1 MDKKIILDQPIT
13 VAISAPPPHQSN
25 QSKSVQSILTSFGAS
40 RRPLPTNSAS
50 SRGEM
55 KPRMS
60 FIPQSVR
67 KNLESNSQQLTSIV
81 PPSSGGDSNVSI
93 KKTNEDFRNL
103 LLNKK

>member
-1 MDKKIILDQPIT
+1 MILDQKIT
-13 VAISAPPPHQSN
+13 VAISAPPPHQSH
-25 QSKSVQSILTSFGAS
+25 QSKSALSILTSFGAG
-40 RRPLPTNSAS
+40 RRALPSNSSS

-67 KNLESNSQQLTSIV
+67 KKIESDTIIAAANAAEPTT
-81 PPSSGGDSNVSI
+81 I